1 MFNFCDR
8 HIQTAKSL
16 KVIFYEKSQFSLT
29 YFSLLGG
36 QNIYFKRAYPKSRT
50 QEQRFWQD
58 PRPNTKD
65 PSPRWD
71 ERTETGDAKDEI

>member
-1 MFNFCDR
+1 MFNFCER

-16 KVIFYEKSQFSLT
+16 KIIFYEKSQFSLT

-50 QEQRFWQD
+50 QEQRFW
-58 PRPNTKD
+58 
-65 PSPRWD
+65 
-71 ERTETGDAKDEI
+71 